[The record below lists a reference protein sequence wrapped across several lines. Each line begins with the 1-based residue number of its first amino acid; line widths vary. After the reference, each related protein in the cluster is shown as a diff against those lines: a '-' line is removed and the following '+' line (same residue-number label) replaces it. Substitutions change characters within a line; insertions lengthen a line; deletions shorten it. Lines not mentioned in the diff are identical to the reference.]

1 MLSSFLTCGQRF
13 AEIISADPDIEPGDP
28 MPTDCLDA
36 FKAMWKDA
44 GVQLAIEKGH
54 EYALHDN
61 LT

>member
-1 MLSSFLTCGQRF
+1 
-13 AEIISADPDIEPGDP
+13 
-28 MPTDCLDA
+28 MPIDCLDA
-36 FKAMWKDA
+36 FKAMWTDA